1 MNVAGGRGLLGQL
14 VAELL
19 TVLGA
24 ALNREETHQH
34 WHPPRCVSHSLFAPG
49 GEQNQD
55 KTSKALVRSFRE
67 DPHPKLDY

>member
-1 MNVAGGRGLLGQL
+1 MKNVAGGRGLLGQL

-34 WHPPRCVSHSLFAPG
+34 WHPPRCVSDSLFRVTAPDG
-49 GEQNQD
+49 KHNWD
-55 KTSKALVRSFRE
+55 KTSEGARKEV
-67 DPHPKLDY
+67 P